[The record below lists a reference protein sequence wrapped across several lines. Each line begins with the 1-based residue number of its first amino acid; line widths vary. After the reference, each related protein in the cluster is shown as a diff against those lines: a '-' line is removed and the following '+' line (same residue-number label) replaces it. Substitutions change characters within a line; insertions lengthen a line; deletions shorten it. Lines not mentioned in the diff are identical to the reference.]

1 MTRTNIL
8 MILVSLMGLFLF
20 SCTKLE
26 EPFVSTKTTKI
37 VDTIMNWDTVHP
49 VRKVLL
55 EDYTGH
61 KCVNCPEAAVIAHGL
76 EGLYGG
82 KLILMAVHAGWN
94 AAPSQSGEFTANY
107 TTPAGEVWDKD
118 LGINGTNPQGLV
130 DRKVFGS
137 SMVLSKDAWG
147 AAVSEIIGL
156 PPDAFIVIDN
166 KFTSSTGTLNTTVYT
181 KFINPKSGT
190 VRLCLCVV
198 EDSLRSPQKNNNP
211 AVGTVPVIEDYLFM
225 HVMRGAINGTYGEV
239 LTTSVNPT
247 HTYIDR
253 VTITL
258 NAAWKPKNCWLYA
271 FVFDDATK
279 EIYQVERKKISL

>member
-1 MTRTNIL
+1 MKSTYIL
-8 MILVSLMGLFLF
+8 MILGSLLGLLLF

-26 EPFVSTKTTKI
+26 EPFVTTKTTKI

-61 KCVNCPEAAVIAHGL
+61 KCVNCPEAAEVAHGL

-82 KLILMAVHAGWN
+82 KLILLAVHAGFN
-94 AAPSQSGEFTANY
+94 AVPSPSGDFTANY
-107 TTPAGEVWDKD
+107 TTTAGEVWNVD
-118 LGINGTNPQGLV
+118 LGINSTNPQGLV

-137 SMVLSKDAWG
+137 SIVLSKDAWG
-147 AAVSEIIGL
+147 PSVSQIIGL
-156 PPDAFIVIDN
+156 PPDAFIVINN
-166 KFTSSTGTLNTTVYT
+166 KFNSNTGSLNSTVYT

-190 VRLCLCVV
+190 VRLCLCIV
-198 EDSLRSPQKNNNP
+198 EDSLVSPQKNNNP
-211 AVGTVPVIEDYLFM
+211 GIGPVPVIYDYLFM
-225 HVMRGAINGTYGEV
+225 HVLRGTINGTWGEV
-239 LTTSVNPT
+239 LTTSVNTT

-253 VTITL
+253 VTFTL
-258 NAAWKPKNCWLYA
+258 NSAWKPKNCWLYA